1 MDAQE
6 LSPGA
11 LRLLRLV
18 TFAGAVRDAQE
29 LVGFQGDFA
38 SSIAVLQVGGLVETD
53 PVIAPT
59 DAGIETLES
68 WYAADRRHL
77 REEDKSRFLGRF
89 QPLDREVKRLAS
101 LWQEAVS
108 RDDWDKRLQAV
119 EELSALHAKAVAL
132 IAEFA
137 PVLPRFVEFSQRLA
151 LAHEKVLD
159 GETEFFV
166 AVRCDSYHT
175 IWFQFHEDLL
185 RLLQREREP
194 E

>member
-108 RDDWDKRLQAV
+108 RDDWTSAFRRSKSCP
-119 EELSALHAKAVAL
+119 LST
-132 IAEFA
+132 
-137 PVLPRFVEFSQRLA
+137 PRPSL
-151 LAHEKVLD
+151 
-159 GETEFFV
+159 
-166 AVRCDSYHT
+166 
-175 IWFQFHEDLL
+175 
-185 RLLQREREP
+185 
-194 E
+194 